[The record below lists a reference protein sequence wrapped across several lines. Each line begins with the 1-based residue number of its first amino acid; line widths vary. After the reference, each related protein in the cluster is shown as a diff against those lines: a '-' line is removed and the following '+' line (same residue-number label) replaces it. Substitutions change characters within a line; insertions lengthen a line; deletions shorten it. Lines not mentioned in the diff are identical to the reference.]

1 MTENSK
7 IIVNQ
12 NDIFVYFEMI
22 KRNEPKSILDIGMF
36 LKRIGAVSRQA
47 MEYEIPQDIFLCG
60 IDIFPEF
67 GLSVYEMIFNK
78 INTIGEITNEIVE
91 LSKNKTMKGQKYDL
105 TMLMRLSGVLLK
117 EQEQMLWMYALTHS
131 RLVFSDAQAA
141 DQMIKYGII
150 NGYIDVGVDEN
161 HKYALVQ
168 GLCEC

>member
-1 MTENSK
+1 MAENSK

-36 LKRIGAVSRQA
+36 LKRIGAISRQA
-47 MEYEIPQDIFLCG
+47 MEYEIPQDILLDG

-67 GLSVYEMIFNK
+67 GMSVYEMVFNK
-78 INTIGEITNEIVE
+78 IKTIGEITNQIVE
-91 LSKNKTMKGQKYDL
+91 LSKSETIDGEKYDL
-105 TMLMRLSGVLLK
+105 AMLMRLSGVLLK

-131 RLVFSDAQAA
+131 KLIFSDAEAA
-141 DQMIKYGII
+141 NQMIKYGII
-150 NGYIDVGVDEN
+150 NRYMDVSVDEN

-168 GLCEC
+168 GLYEC